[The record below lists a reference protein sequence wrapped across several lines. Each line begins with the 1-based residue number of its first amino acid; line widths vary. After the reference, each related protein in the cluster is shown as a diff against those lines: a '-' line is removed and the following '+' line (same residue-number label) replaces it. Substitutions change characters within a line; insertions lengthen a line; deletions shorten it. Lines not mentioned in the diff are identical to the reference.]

1 VAALVRPEA
10 VSLSSFADAMEES
23 LRLDEGLPDWILP
36 AFFASEEGF
45 TALCS
50 LSRANEVEA
59 FVAPHGL
66 VPQTTLFW
74 AEGDEF
80 VGRFE
85 IRHRLT
91 DALYEQGGH
100 IGYYVRPSARG
111 QGHATAMLAA
121 GLPMAAEMGINP
133 ALVTCDD
140 TNVASRRVIEA
151 NGGVPI
157 APSGAKLRYWVPTAS

>member
-1 VAALVRPEA
+1 MRPEA
-10 VSLSSFADAMEES
+10 VSLPSFADAMEES
-23 LRLDEGLPDWILP
+23 LQVDDALPDWILP
-36 AFFASEEGF
+36 AFFASTEGF
-45 TALCS
+45 AALCS
-50 LSRANEVEA
+50 LSRANEDEA

-80 VGRFE
+80 VGRLE
-85 IRHRLT
+85 LRHRLT
-91 DALYEQGGH
+91 DALYAQGGH
-100 IGYYVRPSARG
+100 IGYYVRPSARR

-121 GLPMAAEMGINP
+121 GLPMAAAMGIDP
-133 ALVTCDD
+133 ALITCDD

-157 APSGAKLRYWVPTAS
+157 APSGVKLRYWVPTAP

>member
-1 VAALVRPEA
+1 
-10 VSLSSFADAMEES
+10 MEES

-45 TALCS
+45 AALCS

-121 GLPMAAEMGINP
+121 GLPMAAEMGIDP

-140 TNVASRRVIEA
+140 TNVASRKVIEA
-151 NGGVPI
+151 NGGVQI